1 MSTSMLIQ
9 PLAVIV
15 LFTIAYLFK
24 LLSAVL
30 PGGLRD
36 R

>member
-15 LFTIAYLFK
+15 LFAIAYLFK
-24 LLSAVL
+24 LLSATL
-30 PGGLRD
+30 PGGLRG